1 VWFDVSIQCSFTFG
15 GVGERRGIWEGVREN
30 VGVEGGVLVERLP
43 ATVEARPLRALTMG
57 VSVHSVAH
65 LAVRNPG
72 ETMGEGEGR
81 MVS

>member
-1 VWFDVSIQCSFTFG
+1 MRG
-15 GVGERRGIWEGVREN
+15 GGYGRGVREN

-65 LAVRNPG
+65 LAVRSPG
-72 ETMGEGEGR
+72 KAMGEGEGR